1 MSEVALARLQFATT
15 TTFHFFFVPLTL
27 GLVILVAI
35 METLYVVRGDEKY
48 KRMTKFWGTL
58 FLINFAIGVATGLV
72 QEFQFGM
79 NWSEY
84 SRFMGD
90 IFGVPLAIEA
100 LLAFFMESTFI
111 GVWVFSWD
119 KLPKKLHAALI
130 WLVAL
135 GSNLSAF
142 WILVANSFMQ
152 HPTGYVLRNGRAEL
166 ESFVAIA
173 TNPNV
178 FYQFT
183 HVFFAGLSTGAF
195 VVMGISAW
203 HLLRRREVAE
213 FAASMKIGVI
223 AALVG
228 SIMVATVGHFQ
239 AQYIIK
245 EQPMKF
251 AAMEAVWED
260 TPDPAPWSL
269 FAIIDENRQENPVNI
284 EIPYLGSLLSY
295 NKLSGSITGMKTIQ
309 KEYEAKY
316 GPGNYIPP
324 VKWTYWSF
332 RVMVLVGGLMILLAL
347 WGLALWGRFETS
359 RAFLVSSIWMIASP
373 FIANSTGWWVAE
385 IGRQPWIVQGLLKTS
400 EAVTPASVVPA
411 GTVLL
416 SLIGFNLLYL
426 VLGLIDLGLMIK
438 YAQRPMREP
447 EEAGDE
453 ALAY

>member
-1 MSEVALARLQFATT
+1 MTEVALARLQFATT

-27 GLVILVAI
+27 GLAVLVAV
-35 METLYVVRGDEKY
+35 METLYVTRGDEKY
-48 KRMTKFWGTL
+48 KRMTKFWGHL

-111 GVWVFSWD
+111 GVWVFTWD
-119 KLPKKLHAALI
+119 KLPKNLHAALI

-152 HPTGYVLRNGRAEL
+152 HPAGYVLRNGRAEL
-166 ESFVAIA
+166 TSFMGIVA
-173 TNPNV
+173 NPNV
-178 FYQFT
+178 WFQFF
-183 HVFFAGLSTGAF
+183 HVFFAGLTTASF
-195 VVMGISAW
+195 VILGIAAW
-203 HLLRRREVAE
+203 HLLRQQQPE
-213 FAASMKIGVI
+213 FVSSMKIGVM
-223 AALVG
+223 AALIG
-228 SIMVATVGHFQ
+228 SIMVAAVGHFQ
-239 AQYIIK
+239 TQYLIH

-251 AAMEAVWED
+251 AAMEAVWD
-260 TPDPAPWSL
+260 DSPDPAPWSL
-269 FAIIDENRQENPVNI
+269 FAIINEKKQQNPVNI

-295 NKLSGSITGMKTIQ
+295 NKFSGAIRGMKSVQ
-309 KEYEAKY
+309 AEYEKKY

-332 RVMVLVGGLMILLAL
+332 RVMVAIGGLMVLLAL
-347 WGLALWGRFETS
+347 WGVLLWGRFNAS
-359 RAFLVSSIWMIASP
+359 RAFLIASIWMVASP

-385 IGRQPWIVQGLLKTS
+385 IGRQPWIVQGLLRTAD
-400 EAVTPASVVPA
+400 AVTPGSVVPV
-411 GTVLL
+411 GMVLF

-426 VLGLIDLGLMIK
+426 ILGIIDLGLMIK
-438 YAQRPMREP
+438 FAQRPMH
-447 EEAGDE
+447 EEDE
-453 ALAY
+453 SAEGALVY